1 MTKDLNE
8 VVEES
13 KTSRL
18 ENQLRTFQDGMM
30 TYYHIFDNVN
40 KNDRFNISCLLS
52 ELGAAM
58 ESSLVQHPDAHKL
71 LEDIE
76 ETLCELDS
84 MDPSENCEYAICFAE
99 IFNSIGIIRKIT
111 GYTEVY

>member
-1 MTKDLNE
+1 MAKDLNE

-18 ENQLRTFQDGMM
+18 ENQLQTFQGGMM

-40 KNDRFNISCLLS
+40 KNDRFNISSLLS

-58 ESSLVQHPDAHKL
+58 ESSLVQHPEAHKL

-111 GYTEVY
+111 GYSEVY

>member
-18 ENQLRTFQDGMM
+18 EDQLQTFQNGMM

-40 KNDRFNISCLLS
+40 TNDRFNIGDLLF
-52 ELGAAM
+52 ELGVAM
-58 ESSLVQHPDAHKL
+58 KSSLVQHPDAHKL

-76 ETLCELDS
+76 EILCELDS
-84 MDPSENCEYAICFAE
+84 MDPSENCEYATCFAE

-111 GYTEVY
+111 GYTEVC